1 MASDDLRTKPEMV
14 AREFKW
20 ARRVPQ
26 QLIRRLYTLDAKGLV
41 EASLIDEVGYA
52 MYARCESI
60 RVATEAHAGR
70 AMCFRCRG
78 TVERRTAS
86 WRTWTK
92 DEPLEC
98 LCGWRT
104 TWGDYQKSYQRKQ
117 LHGGQAYP
125 NFVEFLERWPNARS
139 TRDKMLAID
148 RLIHSAHVSARFGF
162 CRPAGV
168 NLIEGTMHQVLDF
181 LDELAY
187 SDLSTPG
194 LREKRDEWTALRRT
208 SRWTSPEST

>member
-1 MASDDLRTKPEMV
+1 MEDIMATTT
-14 AREFKW
+14 EFKW

-26 QLIRRLYTLDAKGLV
+26 HLVRRLYTLDAKGIAD
-41 EASLIDEVGYA
+41 EQLIDEVGYA

-60 RVATEAHAGR
+60 RIATEAHYGR
-70 AMCFRCRG
+70 AMCFQCRG
-78 TVERRTAS
+78 IIEHK
-86 WRTWTK
+86 WK
-92 DEPLEC
+92 FDEPMTCGE
-98 LCGWRT
+98 CGWSL
-104 TWGDYQKSYQRKQ
+104 TWREYLKKYQRKQ
-117 LHGGQAYP
+117 LVGGQAYP
-125 NFVEFLERWPNARS
+125 NFLEFLERWPNARA

-148 RLIHSAHVSARFGF
+148 KLIHSAHVSARFGF

-194 LREKRDEWTALRRT
+194 VRDVRDEWTELRKNRP
-208 SRWTSPEST
+208 WMGNADAK